1 MHSSL
6 VSKIEKARIYAEERD
21 RIGIQSFSAKF
32 RGNHNSYDVSY
43 VDGRWSCSCYFFAS
57 HQTCSH
63 TMALERILQGMVPQ
77 NTAVEQV

>member
-21 RIGIQSFSAKF
+21 RISIQSFSATF
-32 RGNHNSYDVSY
+32 RGNHNSYNVSY
-43 VDGRWSCSCYFFAS
+43 MDGQWSCPCYFFAN

-77 NTAVEQV
+77 NAAVEQV

>member
-21 RIGIQSFSAKF
+21 RISIQSFSASF

-43 VDGRWSCSCYFFAS
+43 VDGHWSCPCYFFAN

-63 TMALERILQGMVPQ
+63 TMALERILQGMMVPQ
-77 NTAVEQV
+77 TVTEQA